1 MARGPAKARTYSA
14 TEPLF
19 ARDRLKFSGRVVE
32 LRAQVPEEY
41 WRSARDRRQFW
52 DHRKVD
58 HAADIPPKKI
68 TAASAAPAAPPAATV
83 QAAEAPTVAHVQ
95 PKEALE
101 AAAAAAR
108 VYGLSLKDFGAAA
121 EQLAV
126 ESTIGAEV
134 TPVVVDVL
142 EQIDAT
148 VKAEPEPSAFKMTH
162 TSEASLTDAELER
175 LTAPVVAPAARAET
189 PQPKAERRGRSR

>member
-1 MARGPAKARTYSA
+1 MARGPAKARAYSA

-19 ARDRLKFSGRVVE
+19 ARYDLRFSGRPVAT
-32 LRAQVPEEY
+32 RAQVPEEY

-58 HAADIPPKKI
+58 HAADIPPKKL

-83 QAAEAPTVAHVQ
+83 QAAEAPIVHVQ

-108 VYGLSLKDFGAAA
+108 VYGLSLKDFGVAA
-121 EQLAV
+121 EQLA
-126 ESTIGAEV
+126 AEAPAAVDV
-134 TPVVVDVL
+134 TPAIAEVL

-148 VKAEPEPSAFKMTH
+148 VKLEPEPSAFKMTH
-162 TSEASLTDAELER
+162 VTEASLTDAELER
-175 LTAPVVAPAARAET
+175 LTAPVVATAARVERTEA
-189 PQPKAERRGRSR
+189 PKHGRRR

>member
-58 HAADIPPKKI
+58 HARDIPPKKLS
-68 TAASAAPAAPPAATV
+68 APSAAPAALPAATV
-83 QAAEAPTVAHVQ
+83 QAAEAPTVVHVQ

-108 VYGLSLKDFGAAA
+108 AYGLSLKDFGVAA
-121 EQLAV
+121 EQLAAEPV
-126 ESTIGAEV
+126 VAAEV
-134 TPVVVDVL
+134 TPAVAEVL

-148 VKAEPEPSAFKMTH
+148 VKAEPE
-162 TSEASLTDAELER
+162 R
-175 LTAPVVAPAARAET
+175 LPAPVVAPAARPT
-189 PQPKAERRGRSR
+189 TKAERRGRSR